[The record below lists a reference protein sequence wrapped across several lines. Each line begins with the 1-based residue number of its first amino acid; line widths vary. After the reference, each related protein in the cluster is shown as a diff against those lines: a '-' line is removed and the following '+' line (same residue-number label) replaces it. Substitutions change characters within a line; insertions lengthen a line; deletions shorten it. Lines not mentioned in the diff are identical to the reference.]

1 MKINNLHDLVMDFI
15 HQFTSF
21 GPAVADCFSNGMC
34 YHFTLIMCARF
45 GHVARR
51 VYDPIIN
58 HFAVEI
64 NGRIYDITG
73 DITSKSEYKWKYWDI
88 YQYEDPRHTQ
98 RIIRDCFRKIPSG
111 VKVCEFC
118 EEVHEDD
125 WGNLFCPYDK
135 NPRDRNALCDKE
147 NLNA

>member
-1 MKINNLHDLVMDFI
+1 MECAT
-15 HQFTSF
+15 TS
-21 GPAVADCFSNGMC
+21 
-34 YHFTLIMCARF
+34 
-45 GHVARR
+45 
-51 VYDPIIN
+51 PIIN

-64 NGRIYDITG
+64 DGRIYDITG
-73 DITSKSEYKWKYWDI
+73 DITSNSEYKWKYWDT

-125 WGNLFCPYDK
+125 WGNLSCPYDK
-135 NPRDRNALCDKE
+135 KPRDRNALCNKE